1 MSVPQWIGYCTNVH
15 AGATLEQTRANL
27 QEHAVRVRQLVSADQ
42 PIGVGLWL
50 SAEAA
55 RSLRSTENG
64 VAQFRSWL
72 SENQL
77 MPYTL
82 NGFPYGDFHQKV
94 VKLEV
99 YKPTWMDRQRLD
111 YTLDL
116 VAILDG
122 LLPPGDEGSISTVP
136 ITWGQPEVESEKL
149 EAAAAHLRELAN
161 HLETLDKESGRLIY
175 LCIEPEPGCVID
187 TTDDMIEFF
196 HKYLLNQDD
205 AEMMARY
212 IRVCHD
218 VCHAAVMFEDQ
229 TTVLEKYAAAG
240 IAVGKVQVSSAI
252 EVDFGSMDSE
262 QKSAAIQRLSQF
274 AEDKY
279 MHQTSTRNPA
289 GETVL
294 HYDLPDLLK
303 LAEAGEYLDCMWRI
317 HFHMPIYL
325 QEFGELKT
333 TQSHIIDLLNA
344 GELIQSIRHWEVE
357 TYAWGVLPAELQHEH
372 LSDGIAKEI
381 CWLKDQL
388 K

>member
-1 MSVPQWIGYCTNVH
+1 
-15 AGATLEQTRANL
+15 
-27 QEHAVRVRQLVSADQ
+27 
-42 PIGVGLWL
+42 
-50 SAEAA
+50 
-55 RSLRSTENG
+55 
-64 VAQFRSWL
+64 
-72 SENQL
+72 
-77 MPYTL
+77 
-82 NGFPYGDFHQKV
+82 
-94 VKLEV
+94 
-99 YKPTWMDRQRLD
+99 
-111 YTLDL
+111 
-116 VAILDG
+116 
-122 LLPPGDEGSISTVP
+122 
-136 ITWGQPEVESEKL
+136 
-149 EAAAAHLRELAN
+149 
-161 HLETLDKESGRLIY
+161 
-175 LCIEPEPGCVID
+175 VID